1 MILVCY
7 GRLYLLL
14 AVIFLNINY
23 KKHAWVE
30 IDLDALSL
38 NLDTIKKT
46 LNGATPIAVV
56 KADGYGHG
64 AIQIA
69 KHLQSI
75 GVNNF
80 AVSCIREAI
89 ELRQN
94 GINGFVLILGYT
106 DPDEIE
112 LVSDNA
118 ISQAVYSYEYAK
130 LLSDKLVS
138 LNKSVNIHIK
148 LNTGMNRLGFNCTN
162 GTPIDEL
169 IKAISLP
176 RLNFEGLFTHF
187 AACDRD
193 GDPFGEFTNAQ
204 FERFNNAKY
213 ALEQKGFIPSFCHTC
228 NSAGTLLEKDKHLS
242 MVRTGIILYG
252 LTPDSNLKLPC
263 TLAPVLSL
271 KATVSS
277 INKIGK
283 GQGVSYGLTFKTDKD
298 ILAATVTIGYA
309 DGYPRFLSNRGE
321 VLIGGK
327 RCKILGRVCMDQIV
341 VDISDADNTKIGDEV
356 VLIGKSGSET
366 ISADEIAQLGNTINY
381 EIVCGISRRVPRYYI
396 KDNKTVSQVD
406 YIAGSKT

>member
-1 MILVCY
+1 M
-7 GRLYLLL
+7 
-14 AVIFLNINY
+14 NINY

-30 IDLDALSL
+30 IDLDALTT
-38 NLDTIKKT
+38 NVNTIKSQ

-64 AIQIA
+64 AIQVA

-75 GVNNF
+75 GVTYF

-94 GINGFVLILGYT
+94 GIDGDILILGYT

-112 LVSDNA
+112 LVADNN
-118 ISQAVYSYEYAK
+118 ICQAVYSLEYAI
-130 LLSDKLVS
+130 LLSNKLQE
-138 LNKSVNIHIK
+138 LNKSVNVHVK

-162 GTPIDEL
+162 GTPLVEL
-169 IKAISLP
+169 LETLNLP
-176 RLNFEGLFTHF
+176 YLNFEGLFTHF

-193 GDPFGEFTNAQ
+193 GDTNGEFTNAQ
-204 FERFNNAKY
+204 FERFNSAKNAL
-213 ALEQKGFIPSFCHTC
+213 ADNGFIPKIYHTC
-228 NSAGTLLEKDKHLS
+228 NSAGTLLESDKHLS

-263 TLAPVLSL
+263 TLSPVLSL

-283 GQGVSYGLTFKTDKD
+283 DQGVSYGLTFKTKEE
-298 ILAATVTIGYA
+298 ITAATITIGYA
-309 DGYPRFLSNRGE
+309 DGYPRFLSNCGE

-327 RCKILGRVCMDQIV
+327 RCKILGRVCMDQLV
-341 VDISDADNTKIGDEV
+341 VDVTNIPDVKIGDEV
-356 VLIGKSGSET
+356 VLIGKSGDET
-366 ISADEIAQLGNTINY
+366 ITADEIASLGKTINY
-381 EIVCGISRRVPRYYI
+381 EIVCGISRRVPRYYL
-396 KDNKTVSQVD
+396 KDGKTVFQVD
-406 YIAGSKT
+406 YIVGI